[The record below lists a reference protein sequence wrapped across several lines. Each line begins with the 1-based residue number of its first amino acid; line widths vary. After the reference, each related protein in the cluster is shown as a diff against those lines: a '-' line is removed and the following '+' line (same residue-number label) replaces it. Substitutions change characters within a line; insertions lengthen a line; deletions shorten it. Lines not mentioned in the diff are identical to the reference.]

1 MFPSESSFQTAT
13 DLQLSFPFFKE
24 ENHPPEAEKDE
35 LLVAPVVEE
44 SQKSSSDNFQERRA
58 QAIAAK
64 AQEIE
69 KVLVPFTS
77 SQLSYIS

>member
-1 MFPSESSFQTAT
+1 MFSSP
-13 DLQLSFPFFKE
+13 LPFSFKE
-24 ENHPPEAEKDE
+24 ENHPLEAEKDE
-35 LLVAPVVEE
+35 LSVAPVVED
-44 SQKSSSDNFQERRA
+44 SQKSSSSSDNFQERRA

-77 SQLSYIS
+77 SQLSYMLQALFGY

>member
-1 MFPSESSFQTAT
+1 M
-13 DLQLSFPFFKE
+13 
-24 ENHPPEAEKDE
+24 
-35 LLVAPVVEE
+35 APVVED

-69 KVLVPFTS
+69 KVPV
-77 SQLSYIS
+77 QLNPTQLNSVNSHLADFF